1 MEYPS
6 WTLNVPL
13 PCLMGILN
21 TTPDS
26 FSDGG
31 RFLDQDAAV
40 ARALQM
46 AVEGAAIVD
55 IGGESTRPGSDGV
68 SLDQELSRVM
78 PVVER
83 LADQTVVPLS
93 VDTTKAQVAR
103 RALDAGAAMINDIS
117 AFRNDPVM
125 AEVVAERRCPV
136 CLVHMRGE
144 PRTMQEDPRY
154 DDVVADVLAFLE
166 QRMAFAVAEGVAEEQ
181 IVLDPGIGFGK
192 TARHNLQLIHR
203 LDRLSALGRPVVLGA
218 SRKRFLGAVL
228 GTGPEDRLIG
238 TVATTALGL
247 ERGAAVIRVH
257 DVMPN
262 YEALRVSLAIMEADR

>member
-68 SLDQELSRVM
+68 SLDQELSRAM

-238 TVATTALGL
+238 TVATTALGF

>member
-68 SLDQELSRVM
+68 SLDEELSRVM

>member
-68 SLDQELSRVM
+68 SLDEELSRVM

-117 AFRNDPVM
+117 AFRNDPAM

-136 CLVHMRGE
+136 CLMHMRGE

>member
-68 SLDQELSRVM
+68 SLDEELSRVM

-136 CLVHMRGE
+136 CLMHMRGE